1 MPVWREPCSK
11 RWSMGDLGVVF
22 GVDNG
27 SLGDIADWFAVLLDT
42 LFHELLFV
50 NLVAEALAV
59 AEEEW
64 SHSGGLEDEKELVT
78 GEE

>member
-1 MPVWREPCSK
+1 
-11 RWSMGDLGVVF
+11 MGDLGVVF

-59 AEEEW
+59 AEEE
-64 SHSGGLEDEKELVT
+64 
-78 GEE
+78 